1 MMGRKLCAAL
11 SAGALVALV
20 GAADLQGQVAF
31 GAQANWGSEADFGV
45 GGRILLDLGEAV
57 PGLGFAGDFNYFF
70 PDDDADDADFDWW
83 EINGNGQYAFQIED
97 ASVAPYLLGGLNIT
111 RIDFDVD
118 DGGQDIP
125 GFDFSTST
133 TEVGLN
139 VGGGIKFP
147 GGSITPFVEGRAVIS
162 DADQVVVT
170 GGILFGG

>member
-1 MMGRKLCAAL
+1 MMGRKLWAAL
-11 SAGALVALV
+11 STGALVALV

-70 PDDDADDADFDWW
+70 PDDADDADFDWW
-83 EINGNGQYAFQIED
+83 EINGNGHYAFQIED

-111 RIDFDVD
+111 RIDFDEEV
-118 DGGQDIP
+118 P
-125 GFDFSTST
+125 GFDFSAST

-139 VGGGIKFP
+139 LGGGIKFP